1 MAEYQISNLSPGLWA
16 IWDEG
21 ITLYLIAGRDR
32 AVLLDSGFG
41 SFHGLR
47 RRCEALCGLPVD
59 LIHTHAHGDHT
70 GGDGEWSEACLHPA
84 DWGDYRR
91 DRGEAMILHPL
102 EEGMALELGGRTLEV
117 LHVPGHTRGSVALL
131 DRANRLLF
139 SGDTVM
145 AQPVFLFTPSSS
157 PADYRSSLERLRALS
172 EDYDTVYPCHERFPL
187 EPATALEALLD
198 CVDQALEADPQK
210 LTTFDLNMGFALV
223 RFAGY
228 RKDGFA
234 VATRELGPV
243 PFPA

>member
-1 MAEYQISNLSPGLWA
+1 MAVFQTSNLSPGLWA

-21 ITLYLIAGRDR
+21 INLYLIAGKDR

-41 SFHGLR
+41 SFDGLR
-47 RRCEALCGLPVD
+47 QHCETLCGLPVD

-70 GGDGEWSEACLHPA
+70 GGDGAWSEAWLHPA
-84 DWGDYRR
+84 EWADYRR
-91 DRGEAMILHPL
+91 ARGEAMVLHPL
-102 EEGMALELGGRTLEV
+102 EEGMALELGERTLEV
-117 LHVPGHTRGSVALL
+117 LHLPGHTQGSVALL

-157 PADYRSSLERLRALS
+157 PTHYRSSLQRLQALS
-172 EDYDTVYPCHERFPL
+172 CAYDMVYPCHERFPL
-187 EPATALEALLD
+187 EPAPALEALLD
-198 CVDQALEADPQK
+198 CVDQALEADPKK

-228 RKDGFA
+228 QKDGFA
-234 VATRELGPV
+234 VATGELGPV